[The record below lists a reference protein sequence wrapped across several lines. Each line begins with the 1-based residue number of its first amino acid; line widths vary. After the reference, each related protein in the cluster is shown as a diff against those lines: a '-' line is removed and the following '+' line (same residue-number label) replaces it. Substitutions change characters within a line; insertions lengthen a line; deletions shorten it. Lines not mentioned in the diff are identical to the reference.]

1 MGSTLVPGPQ
11 FVPTSALF
19 CVRRRVFPGHC
30 AARFAL
36 PTLPAAPSRYGR
48 PTADPSA
55 AKGRELGPRR
65 PGSCELQL
73 LTLPGGPRT
82 VPNAAFRIPSSPT
95 YPDSLHCGLGRALPS
110 DPSRPTPANNFKQRG
125 AARWAFRVLADPPA
139 SLGRH
144 PSPRH
149 PPPRRVPEGPRRE
162 VGEGPGAPRAGRRE
176 KGLLKRGGSLPSRG
190 SAR

>member
-1 MGSTLVPGPQ
+1 MNVRLIGI
-11 FVPTSALF
+11 PTQKPKLQP
-19 CVRRRVFPGHC
+19 C
-30 AARFAL
+30 
-36 PTLPAAPSRYGR
+36 PSRYGR

-65 PGSCELQL
+65 LGSCELQL
-73 LTLPGGPRT
+73 LTLPGGPRA

-110 DPSRPTPANNFKQRG
+110 DPPRPAPANNFKQRG

-144 PSPRH
+144 PSS
-149 PPPRRVPEGPRRE
+149 PPPSPARPRRTS
-162 VGEGPGAPRAGRRE
+162 EGDGGRAGSSKRRAQRE
-176 KGLLKRGGSLPSRG
+176 PSPHPFPIPSLRVIPLHQP
-190 SAR
+190 